1 MMKTLLGELIINL
14 INTIKDNR
22 TRIAINLTFIVIAV
36 GVMIIVYFMSMQQ
49 AREILRKDH
58 IKELNKTVKYSTEVD
73 PKIHDILIDI
83 RSHTGADRVFYSRYH
98 NGGTLVGGVPFAKL
112 SWMDETVKGGRV
124 RLRENMQ
131 NLPMSFFMCYNSYV
145 GIGQDLFIADIS
157 TNDVL
162 GEEMRSLAEQNGV
175 KSKYL
180 FTLYDRFEDVPL
192 GFIGIDFQTN
202 VLLDKSD
209 LKYIGMKRGE
219 LVQYI
224 KHIDIDT
231 RGN

>member
-73 PKIHDILIDI
+73 PKIHEILVDI

-98 NGGTLVGGVPFAKL
+98 NGGIFVGGVPFAKL
-112 SWMDETVKGGRV
+112 SWMDETVKAGRM

-145 GIGQDLFIADIS
+145 GVGRDLLISDIVTS
-157 TNDVL
+157 DL
-162 GEEMRSLAEQNGV
+162 GYEMKVLAEQRGV

-180 FTLYDRFEDVPL
+180 FALYDWFEDVPL

-209 LKYIGMKRGE
+209 LKYIGAKRSE
-219 LVQYI
+219 LIEYI
-224 KHIDIDT
+224 KHIDLKT

>member
-83 RSHTGADRVFYSRYH
+83 RSHTGADRVFYTRYH
-98 NGGTLVGGVPFAKL
+98 NGGTFVGGIPFAKI
-112 SWMDETVKGGRV
+112 SWMDETIKAGRSS
-124 RLRENMQ
+124 LRENMQ
-131 NLPMSFFMCYNSYV
+131 NIPMSFFMYFNSYV
-145 GIGQDLFIADIS
+145 GIGDDLFIPDVSTSDI
-157 TNDVL
+157 
-162 GEEMRSLAEQNGV
+162 GMEMKLLLEHEGI
-175 KSKYL
+175 KSKYI
-180 FTLYDRFEDVPL
+180 FALYDWFDDVPL
-192 GFIGIDFQTN
+192 GFIGIDFQDHI
-202 VLLDKSD
+202 LLDKNTI
-209 LKYIGMKRGE
+209 KYVGLKRGQ
-219 LVQYI
+219 LVQYLKQI
-224 KHIDIDT
+224 ETKT
-231 RGN
+231 RGK